1 MKIILIHSPVDTE
14 KTLGKIKKLNPS
26 IPPTGIAYLASY
38 LRENEI
44 EVAVLDAYKDNL
56 TAEETVKK
64 ILEHK
69 GIDAAGFSVS
79 TPGAPLAHK
88 IAKLLKE
95 KNPKITIIFG
105 GVHPT
110 LMPRETM
117 LDASVDFIVKGEG
130 EYTLL
135 ELLKKLE
142 NSKSRTDK
150 RNEELK
156 QIKGICYRK
165 NGEYTENSP
174 REIIK
179 DLDSLPFPAY
189 DLFDLK
195 NYTPP
200 PHWDLGRP
208 FVSMPI
214 LRGCPHNCTF
224 CCLPLGKS
232 PRVLSAARAVEQVE
246 WMIKNFGVK
255 AIMMSPLFPGGK
267 FGTDFCNK
275 IIERGLH
282 KKFSWLSE
290 IRVDYVNPELLILM
304 KRAGCKR
311 VAYGIESGVQKLL
324 DNIKKGITLAQVE
337 RASRLAKEAKIEIIA
352 YFIIGLPGETK
363 EFTRQTID
371 FAKKIDPDFVKFN
384 LAVPYPGTEMYNEAV
399 RDGLL
404 ESLDW
409 ERFTSFS
416 SMTAYEPIYTPRGMV
431 PQDLMNLQKQALREF
446 YFRPSYILK
455 RILKLSSPREF
466 INTLKTAIR
475 VFAGTR
481 K

>member
-38 LRENEI
+38 LREKGI

-69 GIDAAGFSVS
+69 DLDAAGFSVS

-95 KNPKITIIFG
+95 KNQKITIIFG

-110 LMPRETM
+110 LMSRETM
-117 LDASVDFIVKGEG
+117 LDNCVDFVVKGEG

-142 NSKSRTDK
+142 N
-150 RNEELK
+150 LK
-156 QIKGICYRK
+156 NGAHGESAALEQIKGICFQK
-165 NGEYTENSP
+165 NGEYIENRP

-232 PRVLSAARAVEQVE
+232 PRVLSVGRAVEQVE
-246 WMIKNFGVK
+246 WMVKNFGVK

-275 IIERGLH
+275 IIEQGLH

-290 IRVDYVNPELLILM
+290 IRVDYVNKELLELM
-304 KRAGCKR
+304 KEAGCKR

-337 RASRLAKEAKIEIIA
+337 RAARLAKEAKIEIIA

-363 EFTRQTID
+363 ELTRQTID

-384 LAVPYPGTEMYNEAV
+384 LAVPYPGTEMYDEAV

-404 ESLDW
+404 KSLDW

-431 PQDLMNLQKQALREF
+431 PKDLMDLQKQALREF
-446 YFRPSYILK
+446 YFRPRYIIK
-455 RILKLSSPREF
+455 RILKLGSPREF
-466 INTLKTAIR
+466 INTLKTAVR

>member
-1 MKIILIHSPVDTE
+1 MKIILAHSPVDTE

-26 IPPTGIAYLASY
+26 IPPTGIAYLASF

-44 EVAVLDAYKDNL
+44 EVACLDAYKDNL

-64 ILEHK
+64 ILECPNL
-69 GIDAAGFSVS
+69 DAAGFSVS

-88 IAKLLKE
+88 IAKILKE
-95 KNPKITIIFG
+95 KNPEIKIIFG
-105 GVHPT
+105 GAHPT

-117 LDASVDFIVKGEG
+117 LDPSVNFVVRGEG

-142 NSKSRTDK
+142 DLKSGISRTD
-150 RNEELK
+150 EELK
-156 QIKGICYRK
+156 QVKGICYRK
-165 NGEYTENSP
+165 NGEYIENPP
-174 REIIK
+174 RETIK
-179 DLDSLPFPAY
+179 DLDLLPFPAY
-189 DLFDLK
+189 DLFNLK
-195 NYTPP
+195 SYTPP

-232 PRVLSAARAVEQVE
+232 PRILSVNRAVEQIE

-267 FGTDFCNK
+267 FGMEFCEK
-275 IIERGLH
+275 IIARGLH

-290 IRVDYVNPELLILM
+290 IRVDYVNPELLKLM
-304 KRAGCKR
+304 KQAGCKR

-337 RASRLAKEAKIEIIA
+337 RAARLAKEAKIEIIA

-363 EFTRQTID
+363 ELTRETID

-384 LAVPYPGTEMYNEAV
+384 LAVPYPGTEMYDEAV
-399 RDGLL
+399 KEGLL

-431 PQDLMNLQKQALREF
+431 PKDLMALQKQALREF
-446 YFRPSYILK
+446 YFRPKYILK

-466 INTLKTAIR
+466 INTLKTAAR